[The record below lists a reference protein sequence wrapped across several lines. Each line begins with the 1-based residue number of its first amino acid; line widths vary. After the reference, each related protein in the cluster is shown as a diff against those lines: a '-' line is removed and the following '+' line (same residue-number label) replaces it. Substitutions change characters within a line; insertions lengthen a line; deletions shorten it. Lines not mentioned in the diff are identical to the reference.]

1 MRWYRIDTSIK
12 IPRYP
17 SPASEPDE
25 SLLYNPEKIELDYKT
40 SYRDSHYNIRYSTP
54 FPNLV

>member
-25 SLLYNPEKIELDYKT
+25 SLLYNPEKIELDYKHLIEIPIIILDIVL
-40 SYRDSHYNIRYSTP
+40 RFQI
-54 FPNLV
+54 